1 MKRLLDKEQLIK
13 YNLLTS
19 LEKHKIV
26 NYEVLEENLLLSRKT
41 LKKYLLLLADE
52 IEKNNLEAT
61 LKLHLHHVEFDYGV
75 AFTKQSLVTQFI
87 LDSLR
92 YKILDYALKSNKQ
105 RVNFIEQEN
114 ISEST
119 FYRLLKDV
127 NRSILANF
135 NIKMNTNTKLLGE
148 EHQIRYF
155 YYCLYLEVGVESE
168 FTTDHYFSPVIKK
181 LETAFNVEITKA
193 NKNRFLL
200 LYEICEM
207 RNNQGN
213 LISITYG
220 MKKVIR
226 NNRVFEILLKKIETE
241 YEKISGDNWLNDFHF
256 MFVMANSFPLLGDCK
271 SIMTLVY
278 SEHVQSKNIMY
289 RYSEKFVD
297 ELKKLVNDIEIDITF
312 KSKLIQI
319 YIRMLVFEG
328 FFIDDEHLKY
338 DSYFREHRPLLK
350 LKLKQIFEELTDYFK
365 DDNDDFFLFIHSVM
379 LDNTIEYS
387 KLLPAAKIG
396 LESSRDPIFLK
407 FYSRQI
413 QNHLLGEFEL
423 VMEPYSPEETYD
435 IVLSDQY
442 TVHDNT
448 KYSYSVRFVPTY
460 EQAMKIKLFLTE
472 LNKAELYNHEVDHM
486 NL

>member
-213 LISITYG
+213 LVSITYG

-350 LKLKQIFEELTDYFK
+350 LKLKQIFEELTGYFK

>member
-387 KLLPAAKIG
+387 KLLPAAKMG

>member
-213 LISITYG
+213 LVSITYG

-423 VMEPYSPEETYD
+423 VMEPYSPEGTYD

>member
-213 LISITYG
+213 LVSITYG

-387 KLLPAAKIG
+387 KLLPASKIG

-472 LNKAELYNHEVDHM
+472 LNKDELYNHEVDHM